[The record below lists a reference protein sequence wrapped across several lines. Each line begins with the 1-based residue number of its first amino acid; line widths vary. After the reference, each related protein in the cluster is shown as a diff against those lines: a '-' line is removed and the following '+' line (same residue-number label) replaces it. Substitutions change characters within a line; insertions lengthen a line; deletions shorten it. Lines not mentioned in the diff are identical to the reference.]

1 MSLLEQCNDDHA
13 RDKIVRTP
21 RSDEGMEAQVHQPFT
36 AQRDMRLEESSHD
49 CDERLVQQVILYILF
64 DLVQFYEDL
73 VRLYEEKSKIDFSGE
88 VGAR

>member
-1 MSLLEQCNDDHA
+1 MYTDVSLC
-13 RDKIVRTP
+13 
-21 RSDEGMEAQVHQPFT
+21 
-36 AQRDMRLEESSHD
+36 

-73 VRLYEEKSKIDFSGE
+73 VRLCEEKSKIDFSGE